1 VADTDSSSGEDVLA
15 ALGAARING
24 VPGVTI
30 KHLSQATG
38 RDRKLVTRILED
50 LVNLHL
56 VEAHKGHRTFALS
69 WDLRTLAAQVVDRRL
84 GVLGQE
90 TVDRLSK
97 QTRESAYLVVRQG
110 THSMT
115 IAEAMPDLGVR
126 AASWLGRSR
135 PISRGDAGPIL
146 LMDLSTLQ
154 IRELL
159 GAEPLPPV
167 TGRKAPRTVAG
178 LIRLV
183 DQARRQGW
191 CVLTDQAEANVS
203 SVSAPVM
210 GFERDLRG
218 ALVVVGP
225 SPRIT
230 QRVDELRRLVVDA
243 AGFLSKSLG
252 GQPFIGGAS

>member
-1 VADTDSSSGEDVLA
+1 
-15 ALGAARING
+15 
-24 VPGVTI
+24 
-30 KHLSQATG
+30 
-38 RDRKLVTRILED
+38 
-50 LVNLHL
+50 
-56 VEAHKGHRTFALS
+56 
-69 WDLRTLAAQVVDRRL
+69 
-84 GVLGQE
+84 
-90 TVDRLSK
+90 
-97 QTRESAYLVVRQG
+97 
-110 THSMT
+110 MT

-135 PISRGDAGPIL
+135 PISRGDAGPVL
-146 LMDLSTLQ
+146 LMDLSTAQ
-154 IRELL
+154 IQELL
-159 GAEPLPPV
+159 GAEALPAV
-167 TGRKAPRTVAG
+167 TGKKAPRTVAG
-178 LIRLV
+178 LTRLV

-243 AGFLSKSLG
+243 AGSLSKSLG
-252 GQPFIGGAS
+252 GQPFMGSGS